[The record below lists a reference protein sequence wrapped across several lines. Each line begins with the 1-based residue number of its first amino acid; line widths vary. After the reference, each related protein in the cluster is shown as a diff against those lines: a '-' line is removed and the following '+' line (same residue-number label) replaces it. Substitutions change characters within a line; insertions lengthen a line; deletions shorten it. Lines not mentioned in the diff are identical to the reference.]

1 MSQMMHGGRTVRY
14 QQILDQL
21 INIVVVLRV
30 VVKNV
35 VRLQWLVV
43 LVVKVE
49 VNHLIQKNAS
59 WPAFAT
65 LCVVICVVMS
75 RPKISNVFIF
85 VIILQ

>member
-35 VRLQWLVV
+35 AHHQWLVV

-49 VNHLIQKNAS
+49 VNLIQKNVS
-59 WPAFAT
+59 WPAFVT
-65 LCVVICVVMS
+65 LCVVICVVM
-75 RPKISNVFIF
+75 
-85 VIILQ
+85 